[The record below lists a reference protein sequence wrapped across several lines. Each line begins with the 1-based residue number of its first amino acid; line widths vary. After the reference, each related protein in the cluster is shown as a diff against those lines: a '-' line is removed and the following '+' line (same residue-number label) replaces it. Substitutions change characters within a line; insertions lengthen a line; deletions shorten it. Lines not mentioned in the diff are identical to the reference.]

1 MRVSDLLTKVIPI
14 VPETENAR
22 SALTLLR
29 DREFEEYDHV
39 YLVDREG
46 HLTGQV
52 PLKSL
57 IRTRPETELRVLKG
71 RSPVEVS
78 ADERAERAA
87 LLVIENHDADVA
99 VVDLQRR
106 LIGAIPVEH
115 LLTFLHKRHINNIF
129 LHGGIGA
136 RHHFLLDT
144 PTVFQGV
151 RARLPWLILGLIGGI
166 LIGGVASAF
175 ERALRVEIS
184 LAFFLP
190 LVVYMS
196 DAIGTQTETLVIRR
210 MAARKVP
217 AGREI
222 ALESATGLLIGS
234 IVGFLALLT
243 LYLWTDKITV
253 AIIVGLA
260 ILFSAVTATLIASS
274 LPLLLSRMK
283 VDPAAA
289 SGPIATVIQDFLSV
303 TIYLGIASMVLYT
316 DA

>member
-1 MRVSDLLTKVIPI
+1 
-14 VPETENAR
+14 
-22 SALTLLR
+22 
-29 DREFEEYDHV
+29 
-39 YLVDREG
+39 
-46 HLTGQV
+46 
-52 PLKSL
+52 
-57 IRTRPETELRVLKG
+57 
-71 RSPVEVS
+71 
-78 ADERAERAA
+78 
-87 LLVIENHDADVA
+87 
-99 VVDLQRR
+99 
-106 LIGAIPVEH
+106 
-115 LLTFLHKRHINNIF
+115 
-129 LHGGIGA
+129 
-136 RHHFLLDT
+136 
-144 PTVFQGV
+144 
-151 RARLPWLILGLIGGI
+151 
-166 LIGGVASAF
+166 
-175 ERALRVEIS
+175 
-184 LAFFLP
+184 
-190 LVVYMS
+190 
-196 DAIGTQTETLVIRR
+196 

-303 TIYLGIASMVLYT
+303 TIYLGIASLVLYT

>member
-234 IVGFLALLT
+234 IVGFFALIA
-243 LYLWTDKITV
+243 LYLWTDKTTV